1 MARKKIIFVIVEG
14 PSDETALGHAL
25 SKLCDKEQVYVHVVH
40 YDITTNDFVTP
51 ANKRKKICSASS
63 VPETY

>member
-14 PSDETALGHAL
+14 PPDETTLGYAL

-40 YDITTNDFVTP
+40 YDNLSIFIKEEPSFQNDNT
-51 ANKRKKICSASS
+51 
-63 VPETY
+63 